1 LDKIQDNPVTQSTSS
16 AVKEKN
22 SAEGS
27 TASSPWLLVL
37 IFRLLLLGVG
47 GGLAIV
53 AGIAF
58 ATIYPDPTPERPLVI
73 KVLNRIGEGI
83 PLVNSSPAST
93 LESANPPSPLTSDQ
107 KQQAQAQL
115 DRLQGQLGELREAT
129 TTLENQLGAS
139 RPNQPIETRLQAIAL
154 QLQGG
159 SANANATLEASSDTE
174 QTPLFSQTLSQS
186 DRIKVT
192 LPSDALFEA
201 NDPLLRPEASLILD
215 QIIAEL
221 RDHPP
226 STVRI
231 AAHTDT
237 EGEAEANRELSFRR
251 AKAVQQYLNK
261 ALGDNPHRWLAL
273 GYGETQPLVTDESP
287 VSQQRNRRIE
297 IAVN

>member
-1 LDKIQDNPVTQSTSS
+1 MTQSKSS
-16 AVKEKN
+16 AKPEKN
-22 SAEGS
+22 SADRA
-27 TASSPWLLVL
+27 TANSPWLLVL

-47 GGLAIV
+47 GGLALA

-58 ATIYPDPTPERPLVI
+58 ATIYPNPNPERPLVL
-73 KVLNRIGEGI
+73 KVLDRIAERI
-83 PLVNSSPAST
+83 PLGHSSPTST
-93 LESANPPSPLTSDQ
+93 PESANPPSQLTPTQ
-107 KQQAQAQL
+107 KQQAQTQL
-115 DRLQGQLGELREAT
+115 NRLQGQLGELKDAAA
-129 TTLENQLGAS
+129 TLENQLGAS
-139 RPNQPIETRLQAIAL
+139 RPNEPIETRLQAIAL

-159 SANANATLEASSDTE
+159 TANDNATLEASSDSE
-174 QTPLFSQTLSQS
+174 GTPLFTQTLLQS
-186 DRIKVT
+186 DRLKVT
-192 LPSDALFEA
+192 LPSDALFEV
-201 NDPLLRPEASLILD
+201 NDNLLRPEASLILD

-221 RDHPP
+221 RDYPR
-226 STVRI
+226 STVQI

-287 VSQQRNRRIE
+287 ASQQRNRRIE